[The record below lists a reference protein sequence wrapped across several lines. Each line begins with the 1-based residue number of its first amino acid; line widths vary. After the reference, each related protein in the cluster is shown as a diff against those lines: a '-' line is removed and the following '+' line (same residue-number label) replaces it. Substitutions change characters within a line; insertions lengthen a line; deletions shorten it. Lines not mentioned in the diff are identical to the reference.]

1 MASNCFPTEIEQCEI
16 NSYNCIYE
24 TILMQHLFIFIAVVH
39 IIVSL
44 GLWRILYKFTSS
56 LSGKTNRNFHSS
68 KVNRNWE
75 TW

>member
-1 MASNCFPTEIEQCEI
+1 
-16 NSYNCIYE
+16 
-24 TILMQHLFIFIAVVH
+24 MQHLFIFIAVVH